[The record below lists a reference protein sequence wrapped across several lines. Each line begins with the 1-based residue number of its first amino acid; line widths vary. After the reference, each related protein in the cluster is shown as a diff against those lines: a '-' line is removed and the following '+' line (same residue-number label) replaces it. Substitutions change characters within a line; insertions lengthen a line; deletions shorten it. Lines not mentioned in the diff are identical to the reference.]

1 MRSGREAVCLRAM
14 RTALHGLVALCLL
27 GLSGLSVATTLYR
40 WVDAQGVV
48 HYSDTPHEGAQVIQM
63 QGAQTY
69 HGTSAAPA
77 TPAVTAAPQPAKK
90 SEAYDSCAITTPA
103 PDSSL
108 YAPDS
113 VAVSVQV
120 SPGLHDGDQL
130 TVQVDGRQLQS
141 GAEGG
146 QSFVIQQ
153 PERGDHSVS
162 AQVRSPEGVMLCNAP
177 PVTFSVTKPSVN
189 SPNNPVKPH

>member
-27 GLSGLSVATTLYR
+27 GLSGLSVAATLYR

-48 HYSDTPHEGAQVIQM
+48 HYSDTPHEGAQVIQIS
-63 QGAQTY
+63 GAQTY
-69 HGTSAAPA
+69 HGNSTAPPPGGTA
-77 TPAVTAAPQPAKK
+77 PPPASKK
-90 SEAYDSCAITTPA
+90 SLPYASCAITSPT

-108 YAPDS
+108 YAPES
-113 VAVSVQV
+113 VAVSVAV
-120 SPGLHDGDQL
+120 SPGLQEGDQL

-141 GAEGG
+141 GTEGG
-146 QSFVIQQ
+146 QNFAIQE
-153 PERGDHSVS
+153 PERGDHSIS
-162 AQVRSPEGVMLCNAP
+162 AQVRSPEGLLLCNAP
-177 PVTFSVTKPSVN
+177 PVTFSVTRPSVN